1 MAGCTGVSVYR
12 IRLRNPVSYCLTC
25 VRILA
30 EVTLYLY
37 SSCNDLL
44 LCVPDYAL
52 TKDIEK
58 VLEVNLSVC
67 SL

>member
-1 MAGCTGVSVYR
+1 MAGCTGVSAYR
-12 IRLRNPVSYCLTC
+12 ICLRNPVSYCLTC
-25 VRILA
+25 VGILA